1 MAITTN
7 GNTSSVTT
15 TTLPMTPYGLYLQ
28 IVGSTTDALRY
39 RTNGF
44 DFYPFQ
50 LGGLEGQR
58 SALVNRT
65 VVDVVD
71 FRMDSQ

>member
-15 TTLPMTPYGLYLQ
+15 ETLPVTPYGLYLRV
-28 IVGSTTDALRY
+28 VGSTTNALRF

-44 DFYPFQ
+44 DYYPFQ
-50 LGGLEGQR
+50 LGGIEGQR

-65 VVDVVD
+65 VIDVVD
-71 FRMDSQ
+71 FKMDSQ